1 MKVLIV
7 GSTGM
12 LGATAKKYFP
22 NVETLDRSELDLSD
36 CSYADLAM
44 AIESKGCDTLINCA
58 GIIKQRISA
67 ADSQMVAVN
76 SLLPHKLSEIC
87 SLFGMKM
94 FHITTDCVFSGRDGQ
109 YDELNLHDALDLY
122 GRSKSVGEPSNCMV
136 LRTSI
141 IGEEERNKLSLV
153 EWVKS
158 QAGGTVNGYTDH
170 FWNGVTCPQLCGH
183 IDAIVKSDWYECG
196 THHIFSESI
205 SKFRLVNI
213 INEVY
218 DLGITVKPVNAGVC
232 DRTLSTIRNTVFMN
246 PKLSEQIAEMKQFY
260 EDNK

>member
-1 MKVLIV
+1 MKILVV

-22 NVETLDRSELDLSD
+22 NVKTLDRSELDLSD
-36 CSYADLAM
+36 CPYADLAM
-44 AIESKGCDTLINCA
+44 AVESKGCDILINCA
-58 GIIKQRISA
+58 GIIKQRTSV

-76 SLLPHKLSEIC
+76 CLLPHKLSEVC

-122 GRSKSVGEPSNCMV
+122 GKSKSVGEPSNCMV

-141 IGEEERNKLSLV
+141 IGEEKRNKLSLL

-158 QAGGTVNGYTDH
+158 NKGGNINGFTNHY
-170 FWNGVTCPQLCGH
+170 WNGVTCLELCE
-183 IDAIVKSDWYECG
+183 IIEFIIKNNLYEQKLR
-196 THHIFSESI
+196 HVFSNTV
-205 SKFRLVNI
+205 SKYELVNL
-213 INEVY
+213 INEIY
-218 DLGITVKPVNAGVC
+218 KLDIQIKPHYTENKC
-232 DRTLSTIRNTVFMN
+232 DRTLTTVYS
-246 PKLSEQIAEMKQFY
+246 KVETKSIAEQIDQTRKFHGY
-260 EDNK
+260 IC